1 LLVVRSIWRLPFEN
15 LKNAAMLCAN
25 AALKYRAARMQTA
38 SQTDNRA
45 RMARTYVLDHTIQ
58 A

>member
-1 LLVVRSIWRLPFEN
+1 VVRSIWRLPFEN